1 MPGTDPAQAI
11 AAVFAELPDLPHLP
25 ELPGR
30 GPGGDLVGRTAA
42 LLVGM
47 PVETTTGGWRLA
59 ARPGR
64 DASRAASMLARDL
77 DELEEAAQNWD
88 GPFKVQACGP
98 WTMAAAIELTRR
110 RDPAL
115 ADPGAVA
122 DLTASLAEGVAAH
135 VAEVSKR
142 VPGATVLLQLDEP
155 SLPAVLAG
163 AVPSASGLNR
173 ITEVEGATAAAGL
186 RTILTGAGV
195 FSIVHCCAPAAPL
208 TVIAAAAAGAV
219 SLDLSLL
226 RRDEE
231 DGLAEAVEAGLGVL
245 AGATGT
251 AGPGR
256 TPSRPPAPRD
266 VAQRVRELWHR
277 IGQPPAAAA
286 ASVVITPS
294 CGLAGTTPAGARQIL
309 ARCREAARI
318 LPELIEEGQP

>member
-88 GPFKVQACGP
+88 GPLKVQACGP

-142 VPGATVLLQLDEP
+142 VPGTTVLLQLDEP

-163 AVPSASGLNR
+163 HVKTASGF
-173 ITEVEGATAAAGL
+173 GALPRPEADVAEKRLAAVLRGIDAPAG
-186 RTILTGAGV
+186 
-195 FSIVHCCAPAAPL
+195 VHCCAVNPPITLARKSGAAFISIDFTL
-208 TVIAAAAAGAV
+208 ALSTAI
-219 SLDLSLL
+219 LDEL
-226 RRDEE
+226 
-231 DGLAEAVEAGLGVL
+231 GEAVEAGIGVI
-245 AGATGT
+245 AGLVSTS
-251 AGPGR
+251 AGREILSEPGR
-256 TPSRPPAPRD
+256 TVDPILSLWRRLGLAADLLRE
-266 VAQRVRELWHR
+266 VAVS
-277 IGQPPAAAA
+277 P
-286 ASVVITPS
+286 T
-294 CGLAGTTPAGARQIL
+294 CGLAGASPQAAR
-309 ARCREAARI
+309 AAMKRCREAASR
-318 LPELIEEGQP
+318 LAEADL